1 MTDNF
6 TKVPNA
12 ILEAL
17 IRHRFTGAQYTV
29 LLYVIRKTRGWGK
42 TSDKI
47 SVSMIARESGYSR
60 REIINSVRDLEKKK
74 VIKAKRDRDSMMSE
88 MSVNDPKKWDR
99 GVKSSSHVNCS
110 SQKGVKFSSHTKEK
124 KEERLSA
131 GADVA
136 LLREEDYENM
146 TDEERVEAVRRYVNE
161 YL

>member
-47 SVSMIARESGYSR
+47 SINTIAKESGYDR
-60 REIINSVRDLEKKK
+60 KGIVRAVKTLENLK
-74 VIKAKRDRDSMMSE
+74 VLKVKRNMERTMSE
-88 MSVNDPKKWDR
+88 MSVNEPKKWKMGGVCTPHGVQNPPDR
-99 GVKSSSHVNCS
+99 GVQNP
-110 SQKGVKFSSHTKEK
+110 HTKEK

>member
-17 IRHRFTGAQYTV
+17 IRHRFTGAQYTI

-47 SVSMIARESGYSR
+47 SVRMIARDSGYSR
-60 REIINSVRDLEKKK
+60 REIINSVRNLEEKNVLK
-74 VIKAKRDRDSMMSE
+74 IKRDRDSIMGE
-88 MSVNDPKKWDR
+88 MSVNDPKKWDK
-99 GVKSSSHVNCS
+99 GVKSTSPVNCTS
-110 SQKGVKFSSHTKEK
+110 PKGVKSTSPTKEK

>member
-6 TKVPNA
+6 TKIPNG

-29 LLYVIRKTRGWGK
+29 LLYVLRKTRGWGK

-47 SVSMIARESGYSR
+47 SVRMIARESGYSR
-60 REIINSVRDLEKKK
+60 REIISSVRNLEEKNVLK
-74 VIKAKRDRDSMMSE
+74 IKRDRDSMMGE
-88 MSVNDPKKWDR
+88 MSVNDPKKWAK
-99 GVKSSSHVNCS
+99 GVKSTSPVNCTS
-110 SQKGVKFSSHTKEK
+110 PKGVKSTSPTKEK

-146 TDEERVEAVRRYVNE
+146 TDEERVEAVRRYVDE
-161 YL
+161 CL

>member
-17 IRHRFTGAQYTV
+17 IRHRFTGAQYTI

-47 SVSMIARESGYSR
+47 SVRMIARDSGYSR
-60 REIINSVRDLEKKK
+60 REIINSVRNLEEKNVLK
-74 VIKAKRDRDSMMSE
+74 IKRDRDSMMGE
-88 MSVNDPKKWDR
+88 MSVNDPKKWDK
-99 GVKSSSHVNCS
+99 GVKSTSPVNCTS
-110 SQKGVKFSSHTKEK
+110 PKGVKSTSPTKEK